1 MAIIGSGVERGG
13 KDLSI
18 KPPVAADGCE
28 LQLLWPLMFSMF
40 SILGIVQSTIR
51 DLDKWLILRIPG
63 SVDIG
68 PTDAREQTAGNLTI
82 E

>member
-18 KPPVAADGCE
+18 KPPVAADGCK
-28 LQLLWPLMFSMF
+28 LQMLCPLMSSIFS
-40 SILGIVQSTIR
+40 SSTYCTICIR
-51 DLDKWLILRIPG
+51 DLDTLLILHIQV

-68 PTDAREQTAGNLTI
+68 PTDAREQKAGYLTI